1 MCHPFNSSFSFYLIS
16 AGMTTI
22 SNRRIPFEGME
33 IEGARI
39 LYIKLGSTHDLFLKF
54 SYMKETVIID

>member
-33 IEGARI
+33 IEGDRSFI
-39 LYIKLGSTHDLFLKF
+39 LNGDHPHDFFLKF
-54 SYMKETVIID
+54 SYMKKC

>member
-1 MCHPFNSSFSFYLIS
+1 
-16 AGMTTI
+16 MTTI

-54 SYMKETVIID
+54 SYMKELLL